1 MKSTKNETFF
11 VSMNKYVLLFHNLSK
26 TQTKLIGG
34 TKSFLFFFDLYLP
47 RPESEFFT
55 LAELDTA
62 GNFRPKGIVVEKSYI
77 NNTSSSNK
85 NIYLV
90 WNEV

>member
-1 MKSTKNETFF
+1 
-11 VSMNKYVLLFHNLSK
+11 MNKYVLLFHNLSK

-34 TKSFLFFFDLYLP
+34 TKSFLFFYLYLP

-77 NNTSSSNK
+77 NNTSSCERD
-85 NIYLV
+85 IYLV
-90 WNEV
+90 